1 MLQSVIAFAI
11 SRGYAIAMSSPE
23 TQKSK
28 YFKEQFDDEEV
39 KLVFRKHPV
48 VMRKGIVYASL
59 GLLAGTIPAVFN
71 PTFTIYF
78 GGLAVGLV
86 LSALI
91 MLPFWIRWYFSV
103 YILTNQ
109 RFIQQTKSMLQS
121 SVVDIGLDQIQMINY
136 RVSGFQETLLGFG
149 TIVVQTFVGEL
160 TIHDVHH
167 PAKLQKEM
175 VGILRDIGVHPVQRM
190 STEQSE

>member
-1 MLQSVIAFAI
+1 MSVQD
-11 SRGYAIAMSSPE
+11 E
-23 TQKSK
+23 QKPK

-39 KLVFRKHPV
+39 MLVFRKHPV

-59 GLLAGTIPAVFN
+59 GLLAGTLPAIFN
-71 PTFTIYF
+71 PTFTVYF
-78 GGLAVGLV
+78 GGLAAGMV
-86 LSALI
+86 LSGLI